1 MNTNEEKIEKAKLYA
16 TMVMQTTSLAELFLK
31 DYERILL
38 GLIFSTKRDVKQKV
52 SMNAEKAAQLGI
64 GLRTIEKTL
73 TGIMN
78 DAQHDSFLDDVG
90 FLHNLIIS
98 SYEMCFDSE
107 QRRESILKKINTAY
121 KQKLKTIR

>member
-1 MNTNEEKIEKAKLYA
+1 MTNEEKIEKAKLYA

-38 GLIFSTKRDVKQKV
+38 DLRFSTKQDVKQKV
-52 SMNAEKAAQLGI
+52 SMNAEKASQLGT
-64 GLRTIEKTL
+64 GLRTIEKAL

-78 DAQHDSFLDDVG
+78 EAQHDSFLDDVG

-98 SYEMCFDSE
+98 SYEMCYDSE
-107 QRRESILKKINTAY
+107 PRRAKILEKINGAY
-121 KQKLKTIR
+121 KTKLKEIR

>member
-38 GLIFSTKRDVKQKV
+38 GLRFSTKRDVKQKV

-73 TGIMN
+73 TDN
-78 DAQHDSFLDDVG
+78 KNQ
-90 FLHNLIIS
+90 
-98 SYEMCFDSE
+98 YYC
-107 QRRESILKKINTAY
+107 
-121 KQKLKTIR
+121 